1 MVGVVWVCVAVL
13 RHLTFGVSVCG
24 GFHGTCD
31 DTGPAVGGVTHF
43 RLQVVADPTEV
54 ALTCVAFRWS
64 TAVYH
69 GAARREHVDGW
80 EL

>member
-1 MVGVVWVCVAVL
+1 MCVAVL